1 MRTQKTKHTHSN
13 VRTALV
19 DTYRES
25 SGYPRSRSEASRTLS
40 IPATSPLVAPTNPTC
55 TLIQQA
61 VQRWEHRS
69 QIFWHSPLG
78 RVALRR
84 CPTPGNRGRLDLESR
99 QRQAEAAKARERLSA
114 AAVASVGFRRERD
127 EAQTRSGALVAELAE
142 SQALFAKA
150 RTDLRS
156 VQAELEAAKRKA
168 HGSQVRCC
176 NTFRD
181 SALIRAETTSARQ
194 WRLLSVATLM
204 RQAEEGFSE
213 SLSCKAARRQSF

>member
-1 MRTQKTKHTHSN
+1 MS
-13 VRTALV
+13 
-19 DTYRES
+19 YE
-25 SGYPRSRSEASRTLS
+25 RSRINMYVKTLYARKNIS
-40 IPATSPLVAPTNPTC
+40 VAFLRSLPPPVLTTS
-55 TLIQQA
+55 
-61 VQRWEHRS
+61 QR
-69 QIFWHSPLG
+69 
-78 RVALRR
+78 RVEELERR
-84 CPTPGNRGRLDLESR
+84 CQRDCSAAAAAAARAEETVARVRSELAVTRGRLDQESR

>member
-1 MRTQKTKHTHSN
+1 M
-13 VRTALV
+13 
-19 DTYRES
+19 
-25 SGYPRSRSEASRTLS
+25 RSEL
-40 IPATSPLVAPTNPTC
+40 
-55 TLIQQA
+55 A
-61 VQRWEHRS
+61 V
-69 QIFWHSPLG
+69 
-78 RVALRR
+78 
-84 CPTPGNRGRLDLESR
+84 TRGRLDQESR

-213 SLSCKAARRQSF
+213 SSSCKAARRQSF

>member
-1 MRTQKTKHTHSN
+1 MCEKAERSGVPPPPSLPVLTTSQRR
-13 VRTALV
+13 VEELERRCQR
-19 DTYRES
+19 DS
-25 SGYPRSRSEASRTLS
+25 SEAAAAAASAETVARVRSEL
-40 IPATSPLVAPTNPTC
+40 
-55 TLIQQA
+55 A
-61 VQRWEHRS
+61 V
-69 QIFWHSPLG
+69 
-78 RVALRR
+78 
-84 CPTPGNRGRLDLESR
+84 TRGRLDQESR
-99 QRQAEAAKARERLSA
+99 QRQAEVAKARKRLSA

-127 EAQTRSGALVAELAE
+127 EAQTRNGTLVAELAE

-150 RTDLRS
+150 MTDLRS